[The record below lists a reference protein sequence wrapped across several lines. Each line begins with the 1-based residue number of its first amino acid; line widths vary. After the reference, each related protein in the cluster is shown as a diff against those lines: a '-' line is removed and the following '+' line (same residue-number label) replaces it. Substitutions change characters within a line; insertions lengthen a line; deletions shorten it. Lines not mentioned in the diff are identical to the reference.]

1 MGNPPHIPSSF
12 GDISNTNTYN
22 KNDNHSRDRMKGP
35 DGGDGPPWKMM
46 VFTLMLMTGLV
57 GSQVAALKLSRHEYH
72 SWVEVVEKL
81 TMLCLSFIMVNVGY
95 EFNVDKSNIKS
106 YAKDY
111 LVAMTAA
118 GFPWIFVAAWFLY
131 ALPGPV
137 PFGSALVAASFAA
150 PTSAGILFSML
161 EAAGLK
167 ETWLFKKAQI
177 LAIFDDLGTIL
188 LMIPLKIVVEGF
200 KWELT
205 ADAAIMLL
213 LLCSAYVKLHELKLP
228 SSSAFTMLY
237 SVLIV
242 GFCEGMYF
250 VTDRYLPMDAI
261 RISVLLPAFTMG
273 CITQVDH
280 HAQSDTEERIKTV
293 ISTCFMLLVGL
304 SMPSLFIAG
313 SDHLS
318 FQALAGHVLAVS
330 LLMILGKMFL
340 LFCYKDESDLRTR
353 LGLALG
359 MCPRGE
365 VGAGV
370 IVISLK
376 MGISGPIISVAVISL
391 ALNLVLSSG
400 FIVAVKHLARPPQ
413 AQASKGPPRKRSAK
427 PATVAFTVM
436 AVTAC
441 IFGAVQGRRSKGAAQ
456 TFTTWPMQ
464 PGPRACGTLPSQL
477 GGPRRAFMVALPV
490 NPLILH

>member
-118 GFPWIFVAAWFLY
+118 GFPWILVAAWFLY

-370 IVISLK
+370 IVISLN
-376 MGISGPIISVAVISL
+376 MGISGPIITIAVISL
-391 ALNLVLSSG
+391 AINLVLSSG

-413 AQASKGPPRKRSAK
+413 ASKGPPRKRSAK
-427 PATVAFTVM
+427 PATVAFTIM
-436 AVTAC
+436 AITAC
-441 IFGAVQGRRSKGAAQ
+441 IFGAVQGRRSNGAAQ
-456 TFTTWPMQ
+456 VFTTWPMP
-464 PGPRACGTLPSQL
+464 PGRQACGTLPAQL
-477 GGPRRAFMVALPV
+477 GGPRQAFMVALPV
-490 NPLILH
+490 YPQSLH